1 MSLLSNQKRE
11 FKKKE
16 KELEKIAEE
25 IEEILIEKDIIIK
38 DISLLFSI
46 IERRYQEKLK
56 DVSFK
61 RVQEL

>member
-1 MSLLSNQKRE
+1 MKKR
-11 FKKKE
+11 E

-25 IEEILIEKDIIIK
+25 IEKILIEKDIVIK
-38 DISLLFSI
+38 DISWLFSI
-46 IERRYQEKLK
+46 VERRYQEKLK